1 MTAVYKNVLFCNQ
14 MRVSWILVSTFL
26 ALYNKRQL
34 EYIAIKHS
42 LQEIF
47 IFMGMWI
54 FGIFFIIYTFY
65 ILLHVGIRKSPVE
78 VGDFPLRRASPLKR
92 DVPYSA
98 AYWVKPVL

>member
-1 MTAVYKNVLFCNQ
+1 

-54 FGIFFIIYTFY
+54 FGIFVIIYTFY